1 MIHRIV
7 IMTFKA
13 EWVDDFLQVFDD
25 SKEMIRNFPGCKG
38 LKLLRDTNNESKLST
53 FSLWESEEALNNYRH
68 SELFSVT
75 WSNTKILF
83 ADRPVAFSNLL
94 ERDMGFETF

>member
-7 IMTFKA
+7 IMSFKT
-13 EWVDDFLQVFDD
+13 ELVDEFIQVFDD
-25 SKEMIRNFPGCKG
+25 SKEMIRNFTGCKG
-38 LKLLRDTNNESKLST
+38 LKLLRDTHNESKLST
-53 FSLWESEEALNNYRH
+53 FSLWESEDALNNYRH

-75 WSNTKILF
+75 WAKTKVLF
-83 ADRPVAFSNLL
+83 ADRPVAFSNVL

>member
-1 MIHRIV
+1 MQGIEIAARYTQRI
-7 IMTFKA
+7 
-13 EWVDDFLQVFDD
+13 
-25 SKEMIRNFPGCKG
+25 
-38 LKLLRDTNNESKLST
+38 KLST

-75 WSNTKILF
+75 WAKTKILF